1 MLSDGAL
8 LILIYQLKKR
18 SVGFFLFLGCIAT
31 KVRCFS
37 MSKSHADSDRSF
49 NVKRHKK
56 DEQSLH
62 RLLLAVAF
70 NYIN

>member
-1 MLSDGAL
+1 MAGAPINLISELMERGLSHSESYPTFGAP
-8 LILIYQLKKR
+8 
-18 SVGFFLFLGCIAT
+18 SAT
-31 KVRCFS
+31 EEHTYS
-37 MSKSHADSDRSF
+37 NRSF

-56 DEQSLH
+56 DEQNLH

>member
-1 MLSDGAL
+1 MLGAPSAAEERA
-8 LILIYQLKKR
+8 Y
-18 SVGFFLFLGCIAT
+18 SN
-31 KVRCFS
+31 
-37 MSKSHADSDRSF
+37 RSF

-56 DEQSLH
+56 DEQNLH

>member
-1 MLSDGAL
+1 MLSYGAPPDFNL
-8 LILIYQLKKR
+8 STEEKKFFF
-18 SVGFFLFLGCIAT
+18 FFLCRIAT
-31 KVRCFS
+31 MVQCFS

-62 RLLLAVAF
+62 RLLLPVAF

>member
-1 MLSDGAL
+1 MGDTLLCVFKLSIEKKEVFSL
-8 LILIYQLKKR
+8 LNASQCTI
-18 SVGFFLFLGCIAT
+18 ST
-31 KVRCFS
+31 KSELCAYS
-37 MSKSHADSDRSF
+37 GRSF

-56 DEQSLH
+56 DEQNLH